1 MRAKNTQANDTKNWG
16 LGIMKRT
23 TGPAKPGIQK
33 TVPASDPISV
43 LSRIKLAFLD
53 EYTCEKRGYDPY
65 DTSKGRA
72 PDIWTSKPK
81 RA

>member
-1 MRAKNTQANDTKNWG
+1 
-16 LGIMKRT
+16 MKRT
-23 TGPAKPGIQK
+23 AGPAKPGTERAASADK
-33 TVPASDPISV
+33 TVPPSDPLGV

-53 EYTCEKRGYDPY
+53 EYTGENRGYDPY

-72 PDIWTSKPK
+72 PDIWMSKRK